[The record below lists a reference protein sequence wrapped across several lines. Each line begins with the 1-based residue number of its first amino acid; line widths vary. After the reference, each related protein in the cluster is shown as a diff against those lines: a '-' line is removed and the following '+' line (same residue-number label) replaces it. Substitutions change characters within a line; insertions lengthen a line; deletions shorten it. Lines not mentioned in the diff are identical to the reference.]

1 MIKVIFIGLLIDLLA
16 FTLILPLLP
25 GLLDHYK
32 RHDESGWY
40 AAAETR
46 VRQFGATVGAPDQFI
61 PVLFGGLIGSMFSFL
76 QFLASP
82 VVGGLSDYYGRRPML
97 LFCTAGIAVSYMTWT
112 MASTFS
118 MFVLAR
124 FIGGLAKGNVSLST
138 SAVADVSDAKTRQS
152 GMAVI
157 GIAFSLGFLIGPMVG
172 AAFSVWAKDHGGLD
186 WYTYPAGI
194 ALALSLADLLFIFV
208 YFEETL
214 PKEKRLPHLGKA
226 LKQSFSYINPISLF
240 NFSTLDQMESQERSS
255 LKTLGLSYF
264 IYLFL
269 YSGLEFT
276 LTFLTHLRFNF
287 TSMDQGKMFLYIG
300 VLMAAIQG
308 GYVRRIPVGKEKAMA
323 MYGLLL
329 IVPSFAVVGFAQSK
343 TVLYVGITLYALST
357 SVVVPCLS
365 TVVSK
370 YGNSSQ
376 KGIIMGVYRSL
387 GALGRGL
394 GPVAASCLYW
404 WAGPEVCYS
413 VGGLGLVVPYL
424 MLKSCKVSHDKKA

>member
-1 MIKVIFIGLLIDLLA
+1 MIKIIFLGLLIDLLA

-25 GLLDHYK
+25 GLLEHYK

-40 AAAETR
+40 SAAESR
-46 VRQFGATVGAPDQFI
+46 VRHFGATVGAPDRFI

-82 VVGGLSDYYGRRPML
+82 VVGGLSDYYGRRPL
-97 LFCTAGIAVSYMTWT
+97 LLLCTAGIAVSYLTWT

-172 AAFSVWAKDHGGLD
+172 AAFSVWAKSHGGLD
-186 WYTYPAGI
+186 WYIYPAGI
-194 ALALSLADLLFIFV
+194 ALGLSIIDLLFIFF

-240 NFSTLDQMESQERSS
+240 NFSTLDQMEVQERAS

-300 VLMAAIQG
+300 VLMAVIQG

-370 YGNSSQ
+370 YGTSSQ